1 MNTKNQ
7 HPEAGYIH
15 AYTAAKLFAVLF
27 CVVALWSRHGLMS
40 AALAQ
45 DMWDNPNDQA
55 GALSPDNLDKPRP
68 PPPIDLTGT
77 WLIDFS
83 TWMFNPLPKLKPE
96 YQKSF
101 EQATKAYKEGKVYHE
116 DVGLCWPPGV
126 PVMMNRVWPINIVQL
141 PTSLVIVANFENQV
155 RWVFMD
161 GRGHSDPDLYVPS
174 YNGESIGHWQGK
186 SLIIDTTN
194 FETKRH
200 WVREGIPITDKF
212 HVLEKVSLSDDRQT
226 MEIEYTMTDP
236 DIWEGQW
243 VSKKVYHRK
252 DKVDFVEVHCLPD
265 LNENIMS
272 THEEYRVGD

>member
-1 MNTKNQ
+1 MKTKIE
-7 HPEAGYIH
+7 HPAAGFLQQL
-15 AYTAAKLFAVLF
+15 TGLTLSTVLM
-27 CVVALWSRHGLMS
+27 GS
-40 AALAQ
+40 AAVWCCHGFIPAVSAQ

-55 GALSPDNLDKPRP
+55 GALSRKNLDKQRP
-68 PPPIDLTGT
+68 PAPIDLTGT

-96 YQKSF
+96 YQQTF
-101 EQATKAYKEGKVYHE
+101 ELARKAYKEGKVYHE

-126 PVMMNRVWPINIVQL
+126 PVMMNRVWPINIIQL
-141 PTSLVIVANFENQV
+141 PTSIVIIANFENQV

-161 GRGHSDPDLYVPS
+161 GRGHTDPDLYVPS
-174 YNGESIGHWQGK
+174 YNGESIGHWEGK

-200 WVREGIPITDKF
+200 WVREGIPISEKF
-212 HVLEKVSLSDDRQT
+212 HVIEKVSLSEDGQT
-226 MEIEYTMTDP
+226 MEIEYTLTDP
-236 DIWEGQW
+236 DIWEGEW

-265 LNENIMS
+265 LNEGIIS
-272 THEEYRVGD
+272 THEEYRVGE